1 MIERAIA
8 PAFREVENIDLIRAK
23 PIILAN
29 GLKVFSIDGGEQ
41 DLVRIEF
48 IFSNINY
55 DSEKPLQTF
64 ATNTMLNDGTSELS
78 STEIADKIDYYGAF
92 LQTEYANDHSTV
104 TLFTL
109 NKHLANTLPIVKAII
124 SDSNFPQVELD
135 TLIRNQKQK
144 LSVSLEKND
153 FLSRKTFSKVLF
165 GDTLYGYDVSAS
177 DYDQLDREQLL
188 SYFKQAYQARNCTV
202 IVSGKV
208 KENTISLIDNYFGKD
223 WDSALDVQE
232 NKFNF
237 EVGAG
242 TMHYLERED
251 ALQSAIRIGQISI
264 NRIHPDFPALQVV
277 NTILGGY
284 FGSRLMANIRE
295 DKGFTYGIGS
305 ALVSLKNTGYFFI
318 ASEVGADVCSAALT
332 EIEKEIT
339 ILKEEL
345 VTEDELSLVKNY
357 MLGSMLGSLENSL
370 SHADKFKNIYFSGLD
385 YDYYSRY
392 IHTLRNINVQ
402 EVQAIANK
410 YLSFNSLEKVIVGKK

>member
-1 MIERAIA
+1 MIDRALA
-8 PAFREVENIDLIRAK
+8 PAFREVEHIELLKAK
-23 PIILAN
+23 PLVLAN
-29 GLKVFSIDGGEQ
+29 GLKVFSVDGGEQ

-55 DSEKPLQTF
+55 DPKKPLQTF
-64 ATNTMLNDGTSELS
+64 ATNTMLNDGTSALS

-92 LQTEYANDHSTV
+92 LQTEYNNDHSSV

-109 NKHLANTLPIVKAII
+109 NKHLASTLPIVKAII
-124 SDSNFPQVELD
+124 SDSQFPQIELD

-153 FLSRKTFSKVLF
+153 FLSRKTFSNVLF
-165 GDTLYGYDVSAS
+165 GDTLYGYDISAS
-177 DYDQLDREQLL
+177 DYDQLDRDQLL
-188 SYFKQAYQARNCTV
+188 SYFKQAYQAKNCTV

-208 KENTISLIDNYFGKD
+208 KESTISLIDQHFGRD
-223 WDSALDVQE
+223 WDNASVVHE
-232 NKFNF
+232 NQFKF

-242 TMHYLERED
+242 TEHYLERED

-264 NRIHPDFPALQVV
+264 NRTHPDFPALQVV
-277 NTILGGY
+277 NTIFGGY

-318 ASEVGADVCSAALT
+318 ASEVGADVCSAAMT
-332 EIEKEIT
+332 EIEKEIK
-339 ILKEEL
+339 ILKEQE
-345 VTEDELSLVKNY
+345 VSEGELSLVRNY

-370 SHADKFKNIYFSGLD
+370 SHADKFKNVYFSGLN
-385 YDYYSRY
+385 YDYYSKY
-392 IHTLRNINVQ
+392 IDTVRNIKPAEIQ
-402 EVQAIANK
+402 SIANK
-410 YLSFNSLEKVIVGKK
+410 YLNFDSFEKVIVGKK